1 MATLQPGQV
10 TAAGAI
16 GAAGGTATIDGA
28 TGRMTHP
35 DNRYGVKT
43 NDKTVTGIGTE
54 GPSAIPGGT
63 IADGRVRGTVDTRN
77 AGYIGAVAGPDPEA
91 PREYES

>member
-1 MATLQPGQV
+1 MATVQPGQV

-16 GAAGGTATIDGA
+16 GPNGGTATVTGA
-28 TGRMTHP
+28 TGMLAHP
-35 DNRYGVKT
+35 DNPRGIKT
-43 NDKTVTGIGTE
+43 NDKTVTGIGVE

-77 AGYIGAVAGPDPEA
+77 AGYVNTVGGPDTEA
-91 PREYES
+91 PREWT